1 MWKAFSLLERCCAS
15 RNLDLH
21 ALETIESFYHVALEP
36 RDWRGNWYNIKLE
49 FWQVMRH
56 LSECRFT
63 ISYDMHSN
71 YRAIPTISP
80 NIGVIFPRVPRPTF
94 HWVPCCGCTLH
105 IQTELSSDQI
115 RPQLSQLNNLELP
128 VAWSCVTKTRSPVQN
143 KFKRQKKV
151 NVLLLLPVSSRI
163 S

>member
-21 ALETIESFYHVALEP
+21 ALETIESFYHVALEL
-36 RDWRGNWYNIKLE
+36 RDLGGNWYNIKLE

-56 LSECRFT
+56 LFECRFT
-63 ISYDMHSN
+63 ISYDMHCN
-71 YRAIPTISP
+71 YQAISKDLP
-80 NIGVIFPRVPRPTF
+80 NIGVIFHGVLRPTF
-94 HWVPCCGCTLH
+94 HWVPCECTLH
-105 IQTELSSDQI
+105 IQTELSTDHI

-143 KFKRQKKV
+143 KFKRPEKV
-151 NVLLLLPVSSRI
+151 NMLLLLPVLSRI